1 MRTFQEFVSEASK
14 IYPSSV
20 NQDAVREKEKNDRR
34 TARDD
39 MYSPPMRTHASA
51 PAPGG
56 PEPRRTP
63 ESRAAIKRRE
73 NLPPETKLRN
83 IENDIARQ
91 AELKKQALHNI
102 STGNT
107 SSSTATVGKSL
118 EQMKAELRRKRIET
132 FGPNNPMKH
141 KDEPEEYAH
150 ELPQQ
155 IPARKPP
162 SSTPRPAPAAPRKVN
177 SNRTPPAAPIKKG

>member
-1 MRTFQEFVSEASK
+1 MKTFQEFISEASK

-20 NQDAVREKEKNDRR
+20 NQVAVREKEKNRR

-63 ESRAAIKRRE
+63 ESRAAAERE
-73 NLPPETKLRN
+73 RNLPNSTKLQRTK
-83 IENDIARQ
+83 EDIARQ
-91 AELKKQALHNI
+91 AELENQALHNI
-102 STGNT
+102 TGNT
-107 SSSTATVGKSL
+107 PPPTEGESSEDTNEKLRKERIRRYGSL
-118 EQMKAELRRKRIET
+118 
-132 FGPNNPMKH
+132 NPMRH
-141 KDEPEEYAH
+141 KDEPEKYAH

-177 SNRTPPAAPIKKG
+177 RTPPDAPIKKG

>member
-1 MRTFQEFVSEASK
+1 MRTFQEFISEASK
-14 IYPSSV
+14 TYPSSV
-20 NQDAVREKEKNDRR
+20 NQVAVRKKEKKR

-56 PEPRRTP
+56 PKPKKTP
-63 ESRAAIKRRE
+63 ESTAAIKRRE

-83 IENDIARQ
+83 IEKDEAHQ
-91 AELKKQALHNI
+91 KGLETQALDNI
-102 STGNT
+102 RTGNT

-118 EQMKAELRRKRIET
+118 EQIKAELRKKRIET
-132 FGPNNPMKH
+132 FGSDNPMKH
-141 KDEPEEYAH
+141 QDEPEKHAH

-177 SNRTPPAAPIKKG
+177 RTPPAAPIKRG

>member
-1 MRTFQEFVSEASK
+1 MKTFQEFISEASK

-20 NQDAVREKEKNDRR
+20 NQDAVREKEKNRR

-63 ESRAAIKRRE
+63 ESRAAAERE
-73 NLPPETKLRN
+73 KNLPPETKRTK
-83 IENDIARQ
+83 IEADIARQ
-91 AELKKQALHNI
+91 AELEKQALHNI
-102 STGNT
+102 TTGNT
-107 SSSTATVGKSL
+107 PPPTEGESL
-118 EQMKAELRRKRIET
+118 EQIKAKLAAQRKHT
-132 FGPNNPMKH
+132 FG
-141 KDEPEEYAH
+141 H
-150 ELPQQ
+150 EHPLG
-155 IPARKPP
+155 PAPTPK
-162 SSTPRPAPAAPRKVN
+162 PRPAPAAPRKVN